1 LMGKNGG
8 LPTLDL
14 HGFKKDDVFD
24 AVDKFI
30 MKNHQKP
37 RVKIMP
43 GKGAG
48 IVRNELI
55 SYLKQGGY
63 PWAYEEMP
71 NGEKNTGSLI
81 VFLA

>member
-1 LMGKNGG
+1 MGKNSG

-14 HGFKKDDVFD
+14 HGFKKDDVVD

-30 MKNHQKP
+30 MKHHHRE
-37 RVKIMP
+37 RVRIMP

-48 IVRNELI
+48 IVRQEVVR
-55 SYLKQGGY
+55 YLKQGGY
-63 PWAYEEMP
+63 PWAHEELP
-71 NGEKNTGSLI
+71 SGDKNTGVLV

>member
-1 LMGKNGG
+1 MAKKNN

-14 HGFKKDDVFD
+14 HGFKKDEVFD
-24 AVDKFI
+24 AVDRFI

-37 RVKIMP
+37 QVRIMP

-48 IVRNELI
+48 IVRQELI

-63 PWAYEEMP
+63 PWAYEDLP
-71 NGEKNTGSLI
+71 SGEKNMGCLV